1 MAEALL
7 IIDVQN
13 DFLPGAALGVPDG
26 DQVIEPINALAAD
39 PRFAVVVATRDW
51 HPPDHSSFQSQGGP
65 WPRHCVRDTDG
76 AQLSGRLDQ
85 SAIDAVIDKGT
96 SVEADGYSAF
106 ETEALRDLLREEHVT
121 AVTIV
126 GLATDYCV
134 RHTATDAL
142 REALIVTIDPTAI
155 RGIDDRRHKRPYPS
169 CQRRVRPWGR
179 RLPRVS
185 GPCGSACRGVAVRE
199 EAPPAG

>member
-1 MAEALL
+1 
-7 IIDVQN
+7 
-13 DFLPGAALGVPDG
+13 
-26 DQVIEPINALAAD
+26 VIEPINALAAD

-65 WPRHCVRDTDG
+65 WPPHCVRDTDG
-76 AQLSGRLDQ
+76 AQLCDRLDN

-106 ETEALRDLLREEHVT
+106 ETDVLRDLLREEHVT

-142 REALIVTIDPTAI
+142 REALIVTIDPTAV
-155 RGIDDRRHKRPYPS
+155 RGIDDHDS
-169 CQRRVRPWGR
+169 QQA
-179 RLPRVS
+179 LS
-185 GPCGSACRGVAVRE
+185 ELSAAGATVG